1 MEGINDD
8 SNRDIITE
16 AAAMAF
22 ADPHLQIPDRY
33 IRAVGGGGVVV
44 VGDGES
50 LELPVVDMAR
60 LLDPEH
66 REAEVALLGSACR
79 SWGFF
84 QITRFNSSSNSSS
97 YPLPLEDKNTVAVR
111 PGGIEGFGHHFR
123 SSAGKLD
130 WAENLMV
137 ETQPFQQRNLEF
149 WPSKPPTFRDSI
161 DKYAMEMWNLTTRLL
176 RFMASDLGVEQETLL
191 AAFRGKRQTFGLH
204 RYPPCR
210 HPEKVIGISPH
221 SDGFGLTLLLQVNDT
236 LGLQVSKDGRWH
248 PVLTNGRYKSV
259 FHRVAVDAERGRVTV
274 VVFQDACINGLVK
287 PLPELG
293 ETPRYRAIG
302 KSEYFKGHTA
312 EVLGQGERFIDTL
325 KKDEWCADP
334 LSSAEES
341 DAMAAIEL
349 GDCKDRSTFGHP
361 SQIAPG
367 QTRLTLEFF
376 GDRLPEKK
384 LQLVDM
390 GVKAMNRDI
399 ITQDAAMAF
408 ADHHLHIPDRFV
420 RADEVPAAGEV
431 VVVGGDDESSELPVV
446 DMARLLDPEH
456 REEEI
461 AWLGSACRS
470 WGSSRTRTRWLSVLA
485 ALKDSAITSD
495 HQLAKDHQLANLD
508 WAENLILLI
517 YQGSFRDSIDKY
529 TVEMS
534 NLTMRLLRFMASDL
548 GVEQEPLLAAFRGKR
563 QSTAL
568 HHYPPCRHPEKVI
581 GIAPHSDGFGLTLL
595 LQVDDTPGLQ
605 VSNGGRWH
613 PVRPLPGAFII
624 NIGETLEVLTNG
636 LYRSVFHRV
645 VVDTERDRVTV
656 VVFQDVCID
665 GVLKPLPELGEP
677 LYHAI
682 GKLEYFKGHTTE
694 VVGQGE
700 RFIDTLKKGVSGSAA
715 NPLIGQN
722 KRVRGLF

>member
-33 IRAVGGGGVVV
+33 IRAAGGGGVVV

-84 QITRFNSSSNSSS
+84 QLINHGVDEAVIQKMKDNTVQFFE
-97 YPLPLEDKNTVAVR
+97 LPLEDKNTVAVR

-130 WAENLMV
+130 WAENLIV

-191 AAFRGKRQTFGLH
+191 AAFHGKRQTFGLH

-248 PVLTNGRYKSV
+248 PVRPLPGAFIVNVGEILEVLTNGRYKSV

-325 KKDEWCADP
+325 KKDERCADP

-349 GDCKDRSTFGHP
+349 GNYAAHLLFRHCCRSSSHLLACRHRSSSHP
-361 SQIAPG
+361 P
-367 QTRLTLEFF
+367 QTAKGVAGMLHPHPLKRTLEFF

-384 LQLVDM
+384 LQREIDIR
-390 GVKAMNRDI
+390 AMNRDI
-399 ITQDAAMAF
+399 ITQDATMAF

-470 WGSSRTRTRWLSVLA
+470 WGFFQLINHGVDQAVIQKMKENTVQFFELPLEDKNTVAVRPGGIEGFGHHFRSSA
-485 ALKDSAITSD
+485 GK
-495 HQLAKDHQLANLD
+495 LD
-508 WAENLILLI
+508 WAENLIV
-517 YQGSFRDSIDKY
+517 QTQPFQQR
-529 TVEMS
+529 
-534 NLTMRLLRFMASDL
+534 NLDFWPIS
-548 GVEQEPLLAAFRGKR
+548 
-563 QSTAL
+563 
-568 HHYPPCRHPEKVI
+568 
-581 GIAPHSDGFGLTLL
+581 
-595 LQVDDTPGLQ
+595 
-605 VSNGGRWH
+605 
-613 PVRPLPGAFII
+613 
-624 NIGETLEVLTNG
+624 
-636 LYRSVFHRV
+636 
-645 VVDTERDRVTV
+645 
-656 VVFQDVCID
+656 
-665 GVLKPLPELGEP
+665 
-677 LYHAI
+677 
-682 GKLEYFKGHTTE
+682 
-694 VVGQGE
+694 
-700 RFIDTLKKGVSGSAA
+700 
-715 NPLIGQN
+715 
-722 KRVRGLF
+722 